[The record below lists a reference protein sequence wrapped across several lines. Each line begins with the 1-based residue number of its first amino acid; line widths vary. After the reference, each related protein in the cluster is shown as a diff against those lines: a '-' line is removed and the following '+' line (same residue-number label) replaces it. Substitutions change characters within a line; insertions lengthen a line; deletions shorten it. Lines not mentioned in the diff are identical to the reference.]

1 MLPGPLEDDER
12 FKGHDGSAARVA
24 ALYLRR
30 MTRLR
35 HMDFDQALW
44 QMLCLCSDPRRV
56 YRSATYHR
64 GTKHQWARDDPAFV
78 VLIAYLLLVSTA
90 AWCIGFGRG
99 SPLSVLSLA
108 LYVLL
113 VDFVVLGAALSTLA
127 WTVAN
132 TYLLLPSGGRGG
144 RSGGSGGGDERVE
157 WLYAFDVHC
166 NGLFVLSLLLHVLQY
181 LLLPLLLRRGFW
193 PALLSNTLYAAALS
207 AYCYLTFLGYNEL
220 PFLRSTEVFVFPV
233 VAIGGAYLVSVVLA
247 ATSGFS
253 CTWLVASIYFTDAE
267 VATTWGV

>member
-108 LYVLL
+108 LYVLF

-193 PALLSNTLYAAALS
+193 PALLSNTL
-207 AYCYLTFLGYNEL
+207 
-220 PFLRSTEVFVFPV
+220 
-233 VAIGGAYLVSVVLA
+233 
-247 ATSGFS
+247 
-253 CTWLVASIYFTDAE
+253 
-267 VATTWGV
+267 